1 MFLYIIT
8 AIRIKTMKKLTL
20 FLTVLMIASLLFA
33 QGSAEAKNDTV
44 KIGISKLLAHP
55 ALDAIEQGI
64 KDHMATTDIKYT
76 IHSENAN
83 GEISTC
89 ASIARLFK
97 DEKVDIAI
105 GIATPTAQ
113 ALANALPDTLQVFAT
128 VTDPVSAG
136 LTGPGNE
143 NICGVSD
150 MVPVEAH
157 LSLLNQ
163 ITGCKKVGMIYTSGE
178 ANGIVLMEAAKAA
191 AGKLGLELVTV
202 AISNSSEAKMAAQSI
217 VDRIDAMYV
226 ATDNTVISAIN
237 GVAEVCTKAGVG
249 LFSAD
254 TTSSF
259 DTEVLIAGGF
269 DYYKSGI
276 LTAKL
281 VEKVIKGTKPVDIGT
296 QYLDTDSLEIYLNQ
310 DVADKIGI
318 KFSDDLVKSAKY
330 YVKGGKTE
338 TR

>member
-1 MFLYIIT
+1 MFLSIIT
-8 AIRIKTMKKLTL
+8 DIRKTTMKKLTL
-20 FLTVLMIASLLFA
+20 LIAVLMIASLLFA
-33 QGSAEAKNDTV
+33 QGANEKDDTV

-97 DEKVDIAI
+97 DEKVDVAI

-157 LSLLNQ
+157 LSLLKQ
-163 ITGCKKVGMIYTSGE
+163 ITGCSKVGMIYTSGE

-191 AGKLGLELVTV
+191 AEKLGLEFVSV
-202 AISNSSEAKMAAQSI
+202 AISNSAEAKMAAQSI

-237 GVAEVCTKAGVG
+237 GVAEVCTKAGIG

-281 VEKVIKGTKPVDIGT
+281 VEEVIKGKKPVDIGT

-310 DVADKIGI
+310 DVADKIGV
-318 KFSDDLVKSAKY
+318 KLPEELVKSAKY
-330 YVKGGKTE
+330 YVKGGTLE

>member
-1 MFLYIIT
+1 
-8 AIRIKTMKKLTL
+8 MKKLSTIL
-20 FLTVLMIASLLFA
+20 ILLLVSALLFA
-33 QGSAEAKNDTV
+33 SGAGEKKSNAY

-55 ALDAIEQGI
+55 ALDSIEQGI
-64 KDHMATTDIKYT
+64 KDYMATTDLNYT

-83 GEISTC
+83 GDISTC

-97 DEKVDIAI
+97 DEKVDVAV

-113 ALANALPDTLQVFAT
+113 AIANAMPDTLQVFAT

-136 LTGPGNE
+136 LTGPGCE

-157 LSLLNQ
+157 LSLLKN
-163 ITGCKKVGMIYTSGE
+163 ITGCKRVGMIYTSGE
-178 ANGIVLMEAAKAA
+178 ANGIVLMEAAKKAA
-191 AGKLGLELVTV
+191 EKLGLEFVPV
-202 AISNSSEAKMAAQSI
+202 SISNSSEAKMAAQSI
-217 VDRIDAMYV
+217 VGRIDAMYI

-237 GVAEVCTKAGVG
+237 GVAEVCVKEKVA

-259 DTEVLIAGGF
+259 NTDVLIAGGF
-269 DYYKSGI
+269 DYYKSGV

-281 VEKVIKGTKPVDIGT
+281 IEKVLKGTKPTEIGT
-296 QYLDTDSLEIYLNQ
+296 QYLDSDSLEIYLNQ
-310 DVADKIGI
+310 DVADRIGV
-318 KFSDDLVKSAKY
+318 KLPSDLVKNAKY
-330 YVKGGKTE
+330 YVKAGQLE

>member
-1 MFLYIIT
+1 
-8 AIRIKTMKKLTL
+8 MKKLSIAL
-20 FLTVLMIASLLFA
+20 VVLLVSALLFA
-33 QGSAEAKNDTV
+33 GGAAEKTNTY
-44 KIGISKLLAHP
+44 KIGVSKLLAHP
-55 ALDAIEQGI
+55 ALDSIEQGI
-64 KDHMATTDIKYT
+64 KDYLATTDLNCD
-76 IHSENAN
+76 IHCENAN
-83 GEISTC
+83 GDISTC

-97 DEKVDIAI
+97 DENVDVAV

-113 ALANALPDTLQVFAT
+113 AIANALPNTLQVFAT

-136 LTGPGNE
+136 LTGEGCE

-157 LSLLNQ
+157 LTLLMN
-163 ITGCKKVGMIYTSGE
+163 ITGCKRVGMIYTSGE
-178 ANGIVLMEAAKAA
+178 ANGIVLMEAAKTAA
-191 AGKLGLELVTV
+191 EKLGLEFVPV
-202 AISNSSEAKMAAQSI
+202 SIANSAEAKMAAQSI
-217 VDRIDAMYV
+217 VGRIDAMYV

-237 GVAEVCTKAGVG
+237 GVAEVCAKEKVA

-259 DTEVLIAGGF
+259 NTEVLIAGGF

-281 VEKVIKGTKPVDIGT
+281 IEKVLKGTKPSEIGT

-310 DVADKIGI
+310 DVADKIGV
-318 KFSDDLVKSAKY
+318 KLPEDLIKSAKY
-330 YVKGGKTE
+330 YVKGGQLE

>member
-1 MFLYIIT
+1 
-8 AIRIKTMKKLTL
+8 MKKLTL
-20 FLTVLMIASLLFA
+20 LIAVLMIASLLFA
-33 QGSAEAKNDTV
+33 QGANEKDDTV

-97 DEKVDIAI
+97 DEKVDVAI

-157 LSLLNQ
+157 LSLLKQ
-163 ITGCKKVGMIYTSGE
+163 ITGCSKVGMIYTSGE

-191 AGKLGLELVTV
+191 AEKLGLEFVSV
-202 AISNSSEAKMAAQSI
+202 AISNSAEAKMAAQSI

-237 GVAEVCTKAGVG
+237 GVAEVCTKAGIG

-281 VEKVIKGTKPVDIGT
+281 VEEVIKGKKPVDIGT

-310 DVADKIGI
+310 DVADKIGV
-318 KFSDDLVKSAKY
+318 KLPEELVKSAKY
-330 YVKGGKTE
+330 YVKGGTLE

>member
-1 MFLYIIT
+1 MFLSIIT
-8 AIRIKTMKKLTL
+8 DIRKTTMKKLTL
-20 FLTVLMIASLLFA
+20 LIAVLMIASLLFA
-33 QGSAEAKNDTV
+33 QGANEKDDTV

-97 DEKVDIAI
+97 DEKVDVAI

-157 LSLLNQ
+157 LSLLKQ
-163 ITGCKKVGMIYTSGE
+163 ITGCSKIGMIYTSGE

-191 AGKLGLELVTV
+191 AEKLGLEFVSV
-202 AISNSSEAKMAAQSI
+202 AISNSAEAKMAAQSI

-237 GVAEVCTKAGVG
+237 GVAEVCTKAGIG

-281 VEKVIKGTKPVDIGT
+281 VEEVIKGKKPVDIGT

-310 DVADKIGI
+310 DVADKIGV
-318 KFSDDLVKSAKY
+318 KLPEELVKSAKY
-330 YVKGGKTE
+330 YVKGGTLE